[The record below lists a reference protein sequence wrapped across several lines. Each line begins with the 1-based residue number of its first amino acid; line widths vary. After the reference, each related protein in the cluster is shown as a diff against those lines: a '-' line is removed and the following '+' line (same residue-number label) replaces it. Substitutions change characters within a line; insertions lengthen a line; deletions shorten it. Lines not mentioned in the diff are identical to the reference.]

1 MVVRISILVTS
12 VAAAAAV
19 LTAGAAQ
26 AAETLK
32 SVKDRGVLICGV
44 GDRPGFSAL
53 NSKGEWEGM
62 DVDTCKAVAAA
73 VLGDK
78 SKVQFVKTTNQ
89 TRFTVLQSGEI
100 DVLTKNVTWTLSRDV
115 DVGVDFVAP
124 TFYDGQGIMV
134 PKSLNVKSAKELDG
148 ATVCILPGS
157 TSEKVAND
165 VFTKN
170 GLKYTPIV
178 IQTQTELNT
187 AYFNGR
193 CDVHIQA
200 TSGLASTRAT
210 SAHPEDHVILPGVYG
225 KDPMGP
231 VVRQDDPKWR
241 DIVAWSVYAMM
252 EAEEAGVTS
261 KNVDEMLKS
270 PDANIKRLL
279 GVTGKYGEAMGL
291 KNDWAYQIIKQVGNY
306 GEVFERNIGKNTP
319 FRMERGLNALWTNG
333 GLIYAPPFN

>member
-1 MVVRISILVTS
+1 MRISILVTS

>member
-1 MVVRISILVTS
+1 
-12 VAAAAAV
+12 
-19 LTAGAAQ
+19 
-26 AAETLK
+26 
-32 SVKDRGVLICGV
+32 
-44 GDRPGFSAL
+44 
-53 NSKGEWEGM
+53 
-62 DVDTCKAVAAA
+62 
-73 VLGDK
+73 
-78 SKVQFVKTTNQ
+78 
-89 TRFTVLQSGEI
+89 
-100 DVLTKNVTWTLSRDV
+100 
-115 DVGVDFVAP
+115 
-124 TFYDGQGIMV
+124 
-134 PKSLNVKSAKELDG
+134 
-148 ATVCILPGS
+148 LPGS

>member
-1 MVVRISILVTS
+1 MRISILATS